1 MSKLLSPIVL
11 VPLALILVVTGL
23 VLIRAAEVAMV
34 EDVKQGTKVLVCNI
48 DGFDKAVDPKKV
60 TDYSDGTWFFT
71 NGYSRTCKLKS
82 P

>member
-11 VPLALILVVTGL
+11 VPLALILVVAGL

-48 DGFDKAVDPKKV
+48 DGYDKPVDPEKV
-60 TDYSDGTWFFT
+60 TDYSDGTWFFI
-71 NGYSRTCKLKS
+71 NGYSRTCTLKN